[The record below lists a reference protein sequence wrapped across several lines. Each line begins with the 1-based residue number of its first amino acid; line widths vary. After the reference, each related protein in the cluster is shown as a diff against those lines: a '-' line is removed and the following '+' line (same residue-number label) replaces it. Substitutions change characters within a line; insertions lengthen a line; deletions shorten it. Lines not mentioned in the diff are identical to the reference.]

1 MSVDPADSRSH
12 QIMLL
17 DKGQHF
23 VVLRERSH
31 LQCLKQSKRDASRFQ
46 RAARELA
53 DHERMAKYF
62 VAVQ

>member
-1 MSVDPADSRSH
+1 
-12 QIMLL
+12 MLL